1 MVTDEEK
8 QQSCSFLTDSV
19 TFDRYVNCTI
29 NGADLFIVSG
39 DKMTKIE
46 KFTHLLFANIF
57 LQIKEYSIKFDLSVP
72 HANSTLFVI
81 RDTLCIVGGCD
92 EDCEPFSDIYQFDQS
107 TQVWNE
113 CGSSTVSC
121 FGASVVVL
129 TDRNEKEAV
138 FIAGGFK
145 GKNMPCSIIEVLSVN
160 CKSVR

>member
-8 QQSCSFLTDSV
+8 QQSCSFLTGSV
-19 TFDRYVNCTI
+19 TFDRYVNCVVI
-29 NGADLFIVSG
+29 GADMFIVSG
-39 DKMTKIE
+39 DKMAKVE
-46 KFTHLLFANIF
+46 KFTHLLVASTN
-57 LQIKEYSIKFDLSVP
+57 QATEYSITFDLSVP

-113 CGSSTVSC
+113 CGFSTVSR
-121 FGASVVVL
+121 FGASVVVF
-129 TDRNEKEAV
+129 TDRNKKEAV

-145 GKNMPCSIIEVLSVN
+145 GKDVPCSVIEVLSVKF
-160 CKSVR
+160 KSSR